1 MADGHEQVKRWRQ
14 MAEECR
20 AKAEQ
25 MADAGARSSFLH
37 MAKTYESMADRFVR
51 LASGTWLQS
60 LAEVEPPVT
69 AAPDAAKPGEA
80 GQQRR

>member
-1 MADGHEQVKRWRQ
+1 MGDGHEQVKRWRQ

-37 MAKTYESMADRFVR
+37 MAKT
-51 LASGTWLQS
+51 
-60 LAEVEPPVT
+60 
-69 AAPDAAKPGEA
+69 
-80 GQQRR
+80 